1 MSGEVRVT
9 GVRSKVLAWAAAG
22 AVPADRLQDA
32 LRLLGV
38 LPTAAAWRR
47 FLDRLSLWLGAAAL
61 GAAVIFFVAANWA
74 AIGRWGKFALV
85 EAIVAGA
92 VVAYVWLGT
101 ERTSAKAALLGA
113 SFALGALLA
122 LVGQTYQTGAD
133 TFELF
138 GSWAALMLP
147 WVVVGRFAGLWVLWL
162 AVANLGVAFWLSA
175 MGGFFG
181 GRFMSEQPLW
191 ALAALDGGA
200 LAVWEVASRRVDW
213 LRERWAPRL
222 LAVASGGM
230 VTALMLMAI
239 GGWRHSSGAI
249 VFAYPIWLLG
259 CYAAYR
265 LLVPDLFMLA
275 GCCLSFIVVVTAL
288 LGRHVL
294 DEHAASSFLLI
305 GVAIIVMA
313 GAAAVWLRAVGREQ
327 SA

>member
-1 MSGEVRVT
+1 MT
-9 GVRSKVLAWAAAG
+9 GVRSKVLAWAEAG

-32 LRLLGV
+32 LRVVGV

-85 EAIVAGA
+85 EALVVAA

-101 ERTSAKAALLGA
+101 ERTSAKAALIGA
-113 SFALGALLA
+113 SLALGALLA

-147 WVVVGRFAGLWVLWL
+147 WVVVGRFAALWVLWL
-162 AVANLGVAFWLSA
+162 AIANLGVAFWFSA

-191 ALAALDGGA
+191 AVVALDTGA
-200 LAVWEVASRRVDW
+200 LAVWELAARRIDW

-222 LAVASGGM
+222 LGVASGA
-230 VTALMLMAI
+230 VLTMLVLLAI
-239 GGWRHSSGAI
+239 AEWRSNSGAI
-249 VFAYPIWLLG
+249 AVVYPLWL
-259 CYAAYR
+259 AAGYGVYR
-265 LLVPDLFMLA
+265 RVVPDLFMLA
-275 GCCLSFIVVVTAL
+275 SGCLSVIVSATAF
-288 LGRHVL
+288 LGRHLL
-294 DEHAASSFLLI
+294 DEHVASSFLLI
-305 GVAIIVMA
+305 GVAVIVMA